1 MSGKNQNRPSAAG
14 GSAAGGGAGWH
25 GGVAGGCISE
35 CEVHL
40 FGYSAKFILSYMYG
54 ATPKIN
60 LAPVGGVSYTAER

>member
-40 FGYSAKFILSYMYG
+40 FGWGGGGQYAGELEILNY
-54 ATPKIN
+54 
-60 LAPVGGVSYTAER
+60 R